1 MTFQIF
7 NHITLI
13 ANKPDPN
20 PLNGFIVFNTD
31 DQELI
36 ADLLNIEQQNSIG
49 LRIHNTD
56 TQYATLVVENPDI
69 MWEQLGS
76 PILADPTEFFGT
88 AVSLSSDGTRVVI
101 GSGGGTVAPYAR
113 IYQYI
118 ASPSA
123 SGFGPSAG
131 WNQLG
136 SDISD
141 GLASTITSPSVS
153 ISADGTRVAV
163 GFATAAATAGTTRVY
178 EYSFPNWTQIG
189 DDIDGE
195 AVGDESGFSV
205 SLNIDGTVLAIGT
218 PLTGSSL
225 SYTKIYQY
233 SFPNWTQ
240 IGDDID
246 GEAVGDESGFS
257 VSLNSAGTRVAIGAP
272 TGGATQLGS
281 VRVYEYSSTPTP
293 LWSKLGNNIVG
304 GTINDRFGWSVSLDS
319 SGTRIAIGGWGAGG
333 KTRIYEYTTSWNQL
347 GTDIL
352 SSTGSGYSVSLN
364 DDGTRVAIGAPGDPA
379 VAADSG
385 SVKVYDYTTEWSQ
398 TVQSIL
404 GQGFERRLGYSVS
417 LNGDGTKM
425 AVGEP
430 AVITSPGDG
439 NITIYEAVG
448 V

>member
-7 NHITLI
+7 NRRTLI
-13 ANKPDPN
+13 ANQPTPN
-20 PLNGFIVFNTD
+20 PLNGFITFNTN

-36 ADLLNIEQQNSIG
+36 TDLLNIDQQNAIG
-49 LRIHNTD
+49 LRIYNTG
-56 TQYATLVVENPDI
+56 TEYATLVVENPDI
-69 MWEQLGS
+69 MWEKLGS

-88 AVSLSSDGTRVVI
+88 SVSLSSDGTRVVI
-101 GSGGGTVAPYAR
+101 GSGGGTVDPPYAR
-113 IYQYI
+113 IYEYT
-118 ASPSA
+118 ASPV
-123 SGFGPSAG
+123 AG

-136 SDISD
+136 GDISD
-141 GLASTITSPSVS
+141 GLASTVASPSVS

-163 GFATAAATAGTTRVY
+163 GFVTSAATAGTTKVY
-178 EYSFPNWTQIG
+178 EYSAPNWIQIG
-189 DDIDGE
+189 GDIDGE
-195 AVGDESGFSV
+195 AVGGQSDWSV
-205 SLNIDGTVLAIGT
+205 SLNIDGTILAIGS

-233 SFPNWTQ
+233 SNPSWAQ
-240 IGDDID
+240 IGQNID
-246 GEAVGDESGFS
+246 AEIIRDKSGWS

-272 TGGATQLGS
+272 GSTAQLGS

-319 SGTRIAIGGWGAGG
+319 SGTRIAIGAWGAGG

-379 VAADSG
+379 VAPNSG

-398 TVQSIL
+398 AGQSIL
-404 GQGFERRLGYSVS
+404 GQGFARQLGYSVS
-417 LNGDGTKM
+417 LTGDGTKM

-430 AVITSPGDG
+430 AVITVPGDG